1 MDLGSAYFG
10 IMYNTFCRE
19 VLLKMLWPPVITR
32 PAGLYMNGGTDAIT
46 ESGGLDLKSMLRSC
60 NMFL

>member
-1 MDLGSAYFG
+1 
-10 IMYNTFCRE
+10 
-19 VLLKMLWPPVITR
+19 
-32 PAGLYMNGGTDAIT
+32 MNGGTDAIT